1 MANEYFKG
9 KGTMYLRRKSGTE
22 GLLPVGNCS
31 EIALALTT
39 SKQEMKD
46 FELAGGATADTIET
60 IDSVSATVTLLNL
73 NPENIA
79 RVTAGTVTNVAAG
92 AVVAE
97 PHTVG
102 SPGSFTRFAKVP
114 DTAATITV
122 TGEAGTPVY
131 VDGTDYEVR
140 NGGIIILAGGTIA
153 AASKIEVS
161 YAGVAS
167 RVVET
172 LLEIGEEYELYFD
185 GLNEARA
192 GKAVL
197 LTGHRAKVNPTQGLP
212 LITDDYASLQFT
224 VDLLRDDTVVGT
236 TKSKYIKIEMAA

>member
-9 KGTMYLRRKSGTE
+9 KGTMYLRKKSGTD

-46 FELAGGATADTIET
+46 YELAGGATADTIET
-60 IDSVSATVTLLNL
+60 IDSVSASVTLLNL

-79 RVTAGTVTNVAAG
+79 RVTAGITSDVTGG
-92 AVVAE
+92 AVTAE
-97 PHTVG
+97 AHTV
-102 SPGSFTRFAKVP
+102 SAQGSFTRFDKIP
-114 DTAATITV
+114 DTSDTITV
-122 TGEAGTPVY
+122 TGPSGTPTY

-140 NGGIIILAGGTIA
+140 NGGIVIIDGGSIT
-153 AASKIEVS
+153 AASNIEVS
-161 YAGVAS
+161 YTAVNS

-172 LLEIGEEYELYFD
+172 LLEIGEEYEMYFD
-185 GLNEARA
+185 GLNEARS

-212 LITDDYASLQFT
+212 LISDDYASLQFT
-224 VDLLRDDTVVGT
+224 VDLLRDDTITGT
-236 TKSKYIKIEMAA
+236 TKSKYMKIESAA

>member
-46 FELAGGATADTIET
+46 YELAGGATADTIET
-60 IDSVSATVTLLNL
+60 IDSVSVSVTLLNL

-79 RVTAGTVTNVAAG
+79 RVTAGTVTNVVG
-92 AVVAE
+92 GSIVSEV
-97 PHTVG
+97 HTVG
-102 SPGSFTRFAKVP
+102 AQGSFSRFGKVP
-114 DTAATITV
+114 DTSATITV

-131 VDGTDYEVR
+131 VDGVDYEVR
-140 NGGIIILAGGTIA
+140 NGGIIILEGGDIA
-153 AASKIEVS
+153 ANSEIEKS
-161 YAGVAS
+161 YTAVAS

-172 LLEIGEEYELYFD
+172 LLEIGEEYEMYFD

-197 LTGHRAKVNPTQGLP
+197 LTAHRAKVNPTQGLP
-212 LITDDYASLQFT
+212 LISDDYASLQFT
-224 VDLLRDDTVVGT
+224 VDLLRDDTIVGT
-236 TKSKYIKIEMAA
+236 TKSKYIKMETAA